1 MYQAVLVLRSRADV
15 LELRMLQEGPT
26 ERVIECVCVGGGVL
40 SGGGG
45 TYCYFK

>member
-15 LELRMLQEGPT
+15 LELGMLREGPT
-26 ERVIECVCVGGGVL
+26 ERVIECVCVGGGL